1 MTTIKLYDNHV
12 SSSMPKDSWEMR
24 TADFKLV
31 NVTIVYFCGM
41 IPERHSPGTSMP
53 SEKLTTNPRT
63 DYVLL

>member
-1 MTTIKLYDNHV
+1 
-12 SSSMPKDSWEMR
+12 MPKDSWEMR

-63 DYVLL
+63 DYVTSLL